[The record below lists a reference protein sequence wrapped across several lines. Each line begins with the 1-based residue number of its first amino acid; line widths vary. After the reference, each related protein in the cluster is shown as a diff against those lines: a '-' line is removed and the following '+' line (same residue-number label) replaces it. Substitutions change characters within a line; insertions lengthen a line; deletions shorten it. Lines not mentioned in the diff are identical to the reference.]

1 MALAELHSSRMPGP
15 SRQTEHRILAAPLVR
30 SIAET
35 SDTDAPRQSSFDGSL
50 HQFRREESQRD
61 RHIDLS
67 NAAFVA
73 RSNLLGTRDGAGND
87 LIKPMPATCDRCD
100 ERGASLSTNG
110 STVVRRHGR
119 RRDDV
124 ASSLHV
130 RLPPWDAQTPV
141 SSSARLSLLRWFELD
156 RQLVRLHLDADDM
169 GTDEVSVSSWC
180 RILEVLADG
189 TSNEG

>member
-1 MALAELHSSRMPGP
+1 LNPVALAELHSSRMPGP

-110 STVVRRHGR
+110 SMVVRRHGR

-124 ASSLHV
+124 A
-130 RLPPWDAQTPV
+130 AFT
-141 SSSARLSLLRWFELD
+141 
-156 RQLVRLHLDADDM
+156 
-169 GTDEVSVSSWC
+169 
-180 RILEVLADG
+180 DG
-189 TSNEG
+189 TSAVEELPLELRGNSIPAHKHGRAPRQGQHCCRNSLSVESSYRD

>member
-1 MALAELHSSRMPGP
+1 MPRGNRPTTAACTSLGARKASEIVILTCRMLHLLRAAICSALVTVPATISSSQCRP
-15 SRQTEHRILAAPLVR
+15 RAIDA
-30 SIAET
+30 T
-35 SDTDAPRQSSFDGSL
+35 S
-50 HQFRREESQRD
+50 
-61 RHIDLS
+61 
-67 NAAFVA
+67 VA
-73 RSNLLGTRDGAGND
+73 RVS
-87 LIKPMPATCDRCD
+87 
-100 ERGASLSTNG
+100 ASNG